1 MPEDKNNIR
10 LADPKELLRNYQ
22 SGVPDFEMPDL
33 GRVNPAPS
41 ATAEQGEEKEET
53 PFRYA
58 DYVRARGMSNDM
70 QADYTQEAKEAGYGL
85 SRYDDDFAP
94 GMDLEQNRALEQSNF
109 AKIGSGLL
117 KGGVTAAATAVNTTL
132 GTVFGLGSA
141 MYELAADANGNGRGI
156 MDTIDAGTNNW
167 LSNQLVKLQ
176 NWSEEV
182 LPNYRTQEERSEQYQ
197 KEWYKHMGTANFIGD
212 SILKNFGFTV
222 GAMAGGVAWSRLIGA
237 GLAKQVANNVMKG
250 AVVAAE
256 GNAEATALLKEASAS
271 LLNGA
276 KSAEAKV
283 FAERAVEAMR
293 RGTASAID
301 AEKLVKNVEAA
312 AKSINK
318 MNAKLQL
325 YGAAIGAMGEG
336 TVEGIMAKNEFLDD
350 YKRQLQDMYKREYDE
365 AEQDIM
371 NSRNYDWVTYVSEIG
386 PDGKRVDTPRL
397 TQKGQQELDKRRQ
410 QADYKYLELSG
421 LADGEA
427 ERLASTTFLL
437 NLPILTT
444 SNLVQFGRMF
454 AGGWKTSRAAL
465 SGITGGVTTNAGK
478 VVANYGAKGS
488 KAGMTILNSLK
499 VMGSE
504 SFEEMA
510 QGTVSSGAKKVAG
523 ANLTA
528 FNDMGYDAEAIGQIR
543 DWFYNMYTG
552 GKEYLGDI
560 KNWQEG
566 ALGALTGLFGIP
578 GRRWGGGVIGAYQEA
593 NEEINAR
600 RNAASEL
607 NSRINSQEFQDAWH
621 NYIRH
626 QAAGNRMEEALKN
639 DDKYAWHT
647 ESDLQLIGDIM
658 MFSDA
663 GKLDD
668 LKQIVTEYAN
678 MSDED
683 VKGIRDMLKDDKNGS
698 DWTKNLS
705 DAEVISKVRDQASDI
720 SKKIDDYK
728 NVYEALRARAPIGAS
743 RDFLKEMTYTA
754 MQIKSFDERFLS
766 MFGEVME
773 AIDPFLLVESTR
785 DEEGKTLSKEESA
798 HRYQQLRD
806 TFERAFGSVI
816 PVGVKQQIID
826 SLHLEQLENLV
837 KDDKDT
843 VEKVQHMR
851 QLMQDRKDF
860 YRKLQTLQQPNAQKK
875 FEEQATTQQ
884 KVEEEAAQAQS
895 RIETQGLDSL
905 DKVKV
910 AYINKNAKE
919 RAEFLHDL
927 AAVEDSNPNV
937 KQFMEL
943 KRKVDGFLQFID
955 PMKDGILANAGFFGD
970 TSNNRAIESAI
981 DDFLRRAKDVDE
993 LANLPDKMFMTFD
1006 EFKRDFQTI
1015 LGPPTMAQY
1024 NLIKESLRSA
1034 MKQYMGVDDG
1044 TASRNTISPEPVES
1058 NPAPGTTSA
1067 PENTLDPAQPSSVQP
1082 APAANPTPAPAP
1094 AQTEPVAPAQEPQQP
1109 PVQEPAP
1116 AVEPAPQ
1123 EEEQQPVPETNT
1135 PEPEEVAEDAVD
1147 VYEEEVQE
1155 SVEEETKGDAGS
1167 KKLVAY
1173 YRTSVPE
1180 ISTTEAKR
1188 GRFIRR
1194 RHDRQAMMGVDLSD
1208 FLVYLDNM
1216 IKKTGDSIAEID
1228 EKIKKAT
1235 GKEKED
1241 LKSAKNEL
1249 KRELSKYKK
1258 DRAGYD
1264 ATWSELNQRKA
1275 FENVAKILEPNDMI
1289 EFYIDPNFP
1298 PYNGNYQILL
1308 TVVKNGKR
1316 YVLNTLSA
1324 QTDEYYGLYELR
1336 RAIDAEYQQHIKN
1349 NPNDPFVFSKKSRV
1363 FAKRD
1368 GLVEYDYKREQG
1380 KYTEEKGIKEIRS
1393 YDENMP
1399 IAFIDRNGNAVVIN
1413 GKDKAAVNKVSPDF
1427 NDPVANMDQKGRV
1440 GNLYYLSY
1448 VGDNK
1453 YVPIRLWVEHFRN
1466 PNQSNPIFDK
1476 IKGLLTNIANLTK
1489 SANEQNFAE
1498 KHQQMLEKLKELGTV
1513 LNIGGYNFQIGNFG
1527 GDVGVALRMA
1537 PADDNQNNTFRRA
1550 DQITPEWLINHI
1562 ASLGL
1567 SLQIKLDED
1576 GNMPNIQQYIDNDLI
1591 TSNAKTL
1598 HPKGMDFYF
1607 VAWDDKAKDFVAT
1620 PSQQQ
1625 MLDEASKADTYEKPN
1640 TTNESNDDIENH
1652 PVVRAALTSFKGFPE
1667 GVTEV
1672 GYVNQDKFPFIRF
1685 EKDGRKFMFTFNI
1698 NTKGKVTPYLLE
1710 QSDNGLYYQFENGT
1724 GTYQFE
1730 QAKKAADRYI
1740 PEGFIEMLQKF
1751 EEDNEGTI
1759 DEREERHEQELRER
1773 FGIYYLNATL
1783 LGTEYEEND
1792 PGINRIKRELLNE
1805 SNPEDISDD
1814 DIEFDREDF
1823 GDFNEDEEV
1832 PEPAP
1837 VAEEGVDYQAKAV
1850 EEHAKE
1856 INEKFVNS
1864 MSNKIQNVPSP
1875 YTLAKIITIMAS
1887 QGASRYAA
1895 LVKAMTD
1902 YFAEDKPIAN
1912 RLSDW
1917 KTIFNSIFTKEEK
1930 QALHDALSRK
1940 LGIDASEASA
1950 YFLMEDY
1957 RKRRLIPSK
1966 AEDADWQT
1974 ILDAFTR
1981 MSQTED
1987 NLDIVSAVFT
1997 PAYATIGMKD
2007 DSFDSGEDVGVLQD
2021 LSKWENIP
2029 ASIQA
2034 ALQEK
2039 KCLGKQQWSKEE
2051 WESEKMT
2058 DSLRDQALRC
2068 ATVG

>member
-22 SGVPDFEMPDL
+22 SGIPDFEMPNL

-41 ATAEQGEEKEET
+41 VEAEQDEDKEKT

-58 DYVRARGMSNDM
+58 DYVRARGVSNDM

-94 GMDLEQNRALEQSNF
+94 DMDLEQNRALEQSNF

-141 MYELAADANGNGRGI
+141 MYELAADANGNGRSI

-365 AEQDIM
+365 AERDIM
-371 NSRNYDWVTYVSEIG
+371 NSGNYDWVTYVSEIG
-386 PDGKRVDTPRL
+386 PDGNRVDTPRL
-397 TQKGQQELDKRRQ
+397 TQRGQEELDKRRQ

-510 QGTVSSGAKKVAG
+510 QGTVSSGAKQVAG
-523 ANLTA
+523 ARLTD
-528 FNDMGYDAEAIGQIR
+528 FNDMGYDAEAIGQVR

-578 GRRWGGGVIGAYQEA
+578 GRRWSGGVIGAYQEA
-593 NEEINAR
+593 NEEIEAR
-600 RNAASEL
+600 RNAAAEL
-607 NSRINSQEFQDAWH
+607 NNRINSQEFQDAWH
-621 NYIRH
+621 GYIRH

-668 LKQIVTEYAN
+668 LKQIVSEYAN
-678 MSDED
+678 MTDDD
-683 VKGIRDMLKDDKNGS
+683 VKGIREILKDDKNDG

-705 DAEVISKVRDQASDI
+705 DAEVVSKVRDQAKDI

-743 RDFLKEMTYTA
+743 KEFLKEMTYTA

-798 HRYQQLRD
+798 QRYQQIRD
-806 TFERAFGSVI
+806 TFERAFGSIV
-816 PVGVKQQIID
+816 PVGIKQQVID
-826 SLHLEQLENLV
+826 SLHLEQLEQLV
-837 KDDKDT
+837 KEDKET
-843 VEKVQHMR
+843 AEKVQHMR

-875 FEEQATTQQ
+875 FDEQATTQE
-884 KVEEEAAQAQS
+884 KVVEEAAQAQS

-943 KRKVDGFLQFID
+943 KRKVDGFSQFIE
-955 PMKDGILANAGFFGD
+955 PMKDGILSNAGFFGD
-970 TSNNRAIESAI
+970 TSNNRAIDSAI
-981 DDFLRRAKDVDE
+981 DDFLRRAKDIDE
-993 LANLPDKMFMTFD
+993 LTNLPDRMFMTFD

-1024 NLIKESLRSA
+1024 NLVKESLRSA
-1034 MKQYMGVDDG
+1034 MKQYMGVDDS
-1044 TASRNTISPEPVES
+1044 TASRNTVSPEPVEA
-1058 NPAPGTTSA
+1058 NPAPGTTST

-1082 APAANPTPAPAP
+1082 APAANPTPALAPVQAAPQPEPA
-1094 AQTEPVAPAQEPQQP
+1094 APVQEPQQP
-1109 PVQEPAP
+1109 VEQAP
-1116 AVEPAPQ
+1116 AAPVES
-1123 EEEQQPVPETNT
+1123 QPVPETKT
-1135 PEPEEVAEDAVD
+1135 PEPEEVADEAVD
-1147 VYEEEVQE
+1147 AYNDEVPEEMVN
-1155 SVEEETKGDAGS
+1155 ETMKSGNS
-1167 KKLVAY
+1167 KQMIAY
-1173 YRTSVPE
+1173 YRTSEPE
-1180 ISTTEAKR
+1180 VATAEAKT
-1188 GRFIRR
+1188 GRMAKRIVDAIQRR
-1194 RHDRQAMMGVDLSD
+1194 ISMSKVDLSD
-1208 FLVYLDNM
+1208 FLVYLDHM
-1216 IKKTGDSIAEID
+1216 IVKAGDAIANINEKLKTASGQ
-1228 EKIKKAT
+1228 EKENLK
-1235 GKEKED
+1235 KEKAR
-1241 LKSAKNEL
+1241 LKSDLEKF
-1249 KRELSKYKK
+1249 KK
-1258 DRAGYD
+1258 DRVNHEK
-1264 ATWSELNQRKA
+1264 TWNALHDRQA
-1275 FENVAKILEPNDMI
+1275 FENTVKVVEPNDLI
-1289 EFYIDPNFP
+1289 EFYIDPTFP
-1298 PYNGNYQILL
+1298 EYNGSYQILL
-1308 TVVKNGKR
+1308 TVVKNGQR
-1316 YVLNTLSA
+1316 YVINTLSA
-1324 QTDEYYGLYELR
+1324 QTDTYFGLQELR
-1336 RAIDAEYQQHIKN
+1336 KAIDKEYQEHIKN
-1349 NPNDPFVFSKKSRV
+1349 NPNTPFVFSKKSRV
-1363 FAKRD
+1363 WAKRD
-1368 GLVEYDYKREQG
+1368 GLVEYDYTRENG
-1380 KYTEEKGIKEIRS
+1380 KYTEEKGIKNIPS
-1393 YDENMP
+1393 YDKNAP

-1413 GKDKAAVNKVSPDF
+1413 GKDKTAVDKVSPDF
-1427 NDPVANMDQKGRV
+1427 NDPVANMDQKDRV

-1476 IKGLLTNIANLTK
+1476 IKVLLTNIANLTK
-1489 SANEQNFAE
+1489 SANEENFAE
-1498 KHQQMLEKLKELGTV
+1498 KHQQMLEKLKELGGI
-1513 LNIGGYNFQIGNFG
+1513 LNISRYNFQIGNFG

-1537 PADDNQNNTFRRA
+1537 PADDNQDNTFRRA

-1567 SLQIKLDED
+1567 SLQVKLDEN
-1576 GNMPNIQQYIDNDLI
+1576 GNMPNIQEYIDNGLI
-1591 TSNAKTL
+1591 TSNAKML
-1598 HPKGMDFYF
+1598 RPKGMDVYF

-1620 PSQQQ
+1620 PSQQEV
-1625 MLDEASKADTYEKPN
+1625 LDEASRADTYEAPQ
-1640 TTNESNDDIENH
+1640 TSGENAAEGSEEQTR
-1652 PVVRAALTSFKGFPE
+1652 PVE
-1667 GVTEV
+1667 
-1672 GYVNQDKFPFIRF
+1672 I
-1685 EKDGRKFMFTFNI
+1685 
-1698 NTKGKVTPYLLE
+1698 
-1710 QSDNGLYYQFENGT
+1710 
-1724 GTYQFE
+1724 
-1730 QAKKAADRYI
+1730 
-1740 PEGFIEMLQKF
+1740 
-1751 EEDNEGTI
+1751 
-1759 DEREERHEQELRER
+1759 
-1773 FGIYYLNATL
+1773 
-1783 LGTEYEEND
+1783 
-1792 PGINRIKRELLNE
+1792 
-1805 SNPEDISDD
+1805 DD
-1814 DIEFDREDF
+1814 DEIEFDREDF

-1837 VAEEGVDYQAKAV
+1837 VAEKGVDYQAKAV

-1887 QGASRYAA
+1887 QGASRYSA
-1895 LVKAMTD
+1895 VVQAMAN
-1902 YFAEDKPIAN
+1902 YFAEDKPVSN
-1912 RLSDW
+1912 RISDW
-1917 KTIFNSIFTKEEK
+1917 KTIFNSLFTKEEK
-1930 QALHDALSRK
+1930 QNLRDAMSRK

-1950 YFLMEDY
+1950 YLLMEIY
-1957 RKRRLIPSK
+1957 KKRRLSPRK
-1966 AEDADWQT
+1966 ANDADEQT
-1974 ILDAFTR
+1974 IYDAFTR
-1981 MSQTED
+1981 MSQVED
-1987 NLDIVSAVFT
+1987 NLDVISALFT
-1997 PAYATIGMKD
+1997 PAYATIGLKD
-2007 DSFDSGEDVGVLQD
+2007 DSFDTGEDIGVVLD
-2021 LSKWENIP
+2021 INKWENIP
-2029 ASIQA
+2029 ESVQS
-2034 ALQEK
+2034 ALTEK
-2039 KCLGKQQWSKEE
+2039 KCQGIQQWSKEE

-2058 DSLRDQALRC
+2058 PSLRDQALRC